1 MEKTI
6 KQKTNLGVFV
16 ALASGLL
23 IIALYFIGNRQ
34 QLFETNMVLKAQF
47 YNVNGLQL
55 GNNVRFSGIDVGTVS
70 SINMTSDSTILV
82 EMRIRKETTDFI
94 RKNAVASI
102 GSDGLV
108 GNMIV
113 NIAPNKGNST
123 PVTTGDTL
131 KTFSKIATDD
141 MLSTLSV
148 TNQNASLL
156 TADLLKI
163 TSQILEGKG
172 TLAMLLNDPK
182 IAEDLGASI
191 DQIKETSTLATQ
203 SLREIKEFTKTLQTK
218 GSIAHTIFSD
228 TISGHTVQKVIID
241 IEKSSKNLIAT
252 TDQLKN
258 FISTIKTSKGALNYV
273 VNDTLLPREIEAT
286 VKEIKE
292 SSQKLNENMEALKH
306 NFLLRGYFKR
316 LEREARKEAKIQ
328 SKQNTLQ
335 DEN

>member
-16 ALASGLL
+16 VIATTLL
-23 IIALYFIGNRQ
+23 IVALYFIGNRQ
-34 QLFETNMVLKAQF
+34 HLFEKSMVLKAQF

-70 SINMTSDSTILV
+70 KINMTSDSTILI
-82 EMRIRKETTDFI
+82 EMRIRRETTDFI

-113 NIAPNKGNST
+113 NITPKKGGVT
-123 PVTTGDTL
+123 PVKTGDTL
-131 KTFSKIATDD
+131 QTYSKIATDD

-163 TSQILEGKG
+163 TTQILEGEG
-172 TLAMLLNDPK
+172 TLAKLLNDPK
-182 IAEDLGASI
+182 LANDLGASI
-191 DQIKETSTLATQ
+191 AQIKSTSAYASQ
-203 SLREIKEFTKTLQTK
+203 SLQEISLFTKSLQTE
-218 GSIAHTIFSD
+218 GSLAHTIFSD
-228 TISGHTVQKVIID
+228 TVSGRTVHKIITD
-241 IEKSSKNLIAT
+241 IEKSSENLVTT
-252 TDQLKN
+252 TDQLKSLV
-258 FISTIKTSKGALNYV
+258 STVESSKGTLDYII
-273 VNDTLLPREIEAT
+273 NDTLLPREISKT

-292 SSQKLNENMEALKH
+292 SSQKLNKNMEALKH
-306 NFLLRGYFKR
+306 NFLLRGYFKK
-316 LEREARKEAKIQ
+316 LEREARKDARKQ
-328 SKQNTLQ
+328 AKQNILK

>member
-6 KQKTNLGVFV
+6 KQKTNLGIFV
-16 ALASGLL
+16 VLATTLL

-34 QLFETNMVLKAQF
+34 HLFEKNMVLKAQF

-70 SINMTSDSTILV
+70 KIDMTSDSTILV

-113 NIAPNKGNST
+113 NIT
-123 PVTTGDTL
+123 PTKENDVPVITGDTL
-131 KTFSKIATDD
+131 QTSSKIGTDD
-141 MLSTLSV
+141 MLSTLSA

-156 TADLLKI
+156 TEDLLKI

-172 TLAMLLNDPK
+172 ALSMLLNDPK
-182 IAEDLGASI
+182 LANDLRVSV
-191 DQIKETSTLATQ
+191 DQIKQTTMQASE
-203 SLREIKEFTKTLQTK
+203 SLQEIKAFSKTLQTE
-218 GSIAHTIFSD
+218 GSVAYTIFSD
-228 TISGHTVQKVIID
+228 TTSGNNVQKVITD
-241 IEKSSKNLIAT
+241 IEKSSKNLVTT
-252 TDQLKN
+252 TDQLKKLV
-258 FISTIKTSKGALNYV
+258 STIEKSNGTFNYV
-273 VNDTLLPREIEAT
+273 VNDTLLPKEIEAT

-306 NFLLRGYFKR
+306 NFLLRGYFKKQ
-316 LEREARKEAKIQ
+316 EREARKEAKKQ
-328 SKQNTLQ
+328 FKQNTTQ